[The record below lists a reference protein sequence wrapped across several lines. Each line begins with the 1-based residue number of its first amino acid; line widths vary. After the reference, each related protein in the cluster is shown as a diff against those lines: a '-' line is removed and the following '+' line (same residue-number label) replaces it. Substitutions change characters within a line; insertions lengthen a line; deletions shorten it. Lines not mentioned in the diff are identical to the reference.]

1 MNHSED
7 LEFHFGKKN
16 CGQTL
21 FISQLNSR
29 LLKLFSPKNQKVGKK
44 KICPGSLIYSIEAT
58 NLILRKCGVDK
69 NLTYL
74 LNMLTFDA

>member
-1 MNHSED
+1 V
-7 LEFHFGKKN
+7 
-16 CGQTL
+16 
-21 FISQLNSR
+21 NSR
-29 LLKLFSPKNQKVGKK
+29 LLKLFSPKNQKVGIKN
-44 KICPGSLIYSIEAT
+44 CPGSLIYSIEAT